1 MVLFVIISFLVIV
14 SYSCD
19 FSLILVL
26 FKILRIQLTLI
37 FIILT
42 VNQYIEV
49 MKTDVVLILALAYDT
64 LDLITFQKDTHF

>member
-26 FKILRIQLTLI
+26 FKILRIQFTLI

-49 MKTDVVLILALAYDT
+49 MKTDVVLILALAYDI

>member
-26 FKILRIQLTLI
+26 FKILRIQFTLI

-42 VNQYIEV
+42 VNQYTEV

>member
-26 FKILRIQLTLI
+26 FKILRIQFTLI